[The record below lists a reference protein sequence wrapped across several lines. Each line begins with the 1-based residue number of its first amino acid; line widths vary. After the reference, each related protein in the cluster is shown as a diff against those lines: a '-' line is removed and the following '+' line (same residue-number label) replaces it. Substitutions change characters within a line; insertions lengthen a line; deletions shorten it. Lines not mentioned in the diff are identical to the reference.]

1 MDREKEKGNPYWVHR
16 RACMRGSTDRTNGL
30 IMVDPDLPGLGRSP
44 SHPVKTVVEKK
55 LTLKMET
62 DLSLDSN
69 KRPTQ
74 QNSVPKVFHQG
85 LFLWICLLQL

>member
-44 SHPVKTVVEKK
+44 SHQDKTVVEKK
-55 LTLKMET
+55 LTLKRHRMET

-74 QNSVPKVFHQG
+74 QNSVPKVF
-85 LFLWICLLQL
+85 LWICLLQL